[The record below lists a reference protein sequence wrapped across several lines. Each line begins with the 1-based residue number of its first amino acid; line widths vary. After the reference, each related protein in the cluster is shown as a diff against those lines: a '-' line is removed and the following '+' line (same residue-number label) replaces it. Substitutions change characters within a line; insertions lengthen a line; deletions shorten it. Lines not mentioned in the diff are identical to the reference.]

1 MSKIPL
7 DYKPPEIDLNKMYY
21 DTIKYF
27 NYKYKTASI
36 EDKEYIRLILQKL
49 MYKQKDSIKILNNNL
64 HNIKPTSDRNVYI
77 LMQQHSSYP
86 VYINSMYPFQIYDPK
101 TNTNVPSDKI
111 GTQYIRKLPN
121 NVTMLDLFGAGR
133 SVKCNPEYENYF
145 YRGDYN
151 ELLKGNING
160 FIKDKNK
167 LYKESIKELKKR
179 GLNRPSDKKR
189 LNRFIKYIQK
199 NSKIYYPGDY
209 YINFFNFFETK
220 NYKGVVWEFFV
231 KEPGDSSF
239 KKITNES
246 KNIKLRQFSQ
256 FQDKY
261 RQNIVK
267 KRRGQIYYIT
277 TETIID
283 KFREIYPDENIVFVP
298 LSCRL
303 LPQNIIKLKNE
314 PYFDD
319 FLEYLALLS
328 PIINNAHNK
337 FRLNVD
343 KYYSFKTPIN
353 YKRMYGELGSP
364 GLLIKQNPNIISSFE
379 VALKNISNLFKSY
392 YTEIFNRKYKSR
404 LLNDPRV
411 KRNEE
416 TKELKEYI
424 SNLDSLLSPELVK
437 TPTPK
442 TPTPKTPTPKEVTPK
457 EVTPKITESLEN
469 LILEELAKIPK
480 PKTITESLENLI
492 LEELVKTPTKEKK
505 SSSKT
510 IKKTRNCGNKIC
522 VPTKIL
528 NPKSCRCVNRTG
540 VIGKRLL
547 AKNINTKMSSSKTIK
562 KTRNCGDKICVPTKI
577 LNPKSCRCVNRTGVI
592 GKRLLARERKQK
604 ISTHKTIKKTCN
616 CRNKICVPTKILN
629 PKSCRC
635 VNRSGVIGK
644 RLLAIER
651 KQKISTH
658 KTKKHNKTLKNKTIK
673 KCRENQILNPYT
685 NRCIKINGV
694 TAKKILRKGL

>member
-7 DYKPPEIDLNKMYY
+7 DYKPPEIDLNRMYY

-27 NYKYKTASI
+27 NDKYKTAPI
-36 EDKEYIRLILQKL
+36 EDKEYIRLILQNL

-64 HNIKPTSDRNVYI
+64 HNIKPISDRNVYI

-86 VYINSMYPFQIYDPK
+86 VYINSIYPWQIYDPK
-101 TNTNVPSDKI
+101 TNKSVPPDKI
-111 GTQYIRKLPN
+111 GTQYIKKLPN

-133 SVKCNPEYENYF
+133 SVRCNIEYYD
-145 YRGDYN
+145 YIYKGDYY
-151 ELLKGNING
+151 ELLKGNIDG
-160 FIKDKNK
+160 FIKDKTK
-167 LYKESIKELKKR
+167 FHQGSVKEWIKR
-179 GLNRPSDKKR
+179 GLFRPPDKER
-189 LNRFIKYIQK
+189 LTRYIKYIQK
-199 NSKIYYPGDY
+199 NGKIYYPGDY
-209 YINFFNFFETK
+209 YINFFNTFETK
-220 NYKGVVWEFFV
+220 NFKDYVWDFHV

-256 FQDKY
+256 FEDSHRNGSKIRDRKY
-261 RQNIVK
+261 FV
-267 KRRGQIYYIT
+267 T

-283 KFREIYPDENIVFVP
+283 KFREIYPDENIVFIP
-298 LSCRL
+298 FSCRP
-303 LPQNIIKLKNE
+303 LPRQIEDIKTQ
-314 PYFDD
+314 PYYDS

-353 YKRMYGELGSP
+353 YKRIYSELGSP

-379 VALKNISNLFKSY
+379 VALKNISKLFKFY
-392 YTEIFNRKYKSR
+392 YTERFNRKDKIR
-404 LLNDPRV
+404 LLYDPRV
-411 KRNEE
+411 KRNEK
-416 TKELKEYI
+416 TKEIKKLKEYI

-442 TPTPKTPTPKEVTPK
+442 TPTPKEVTPKEVTPK

-469 LILEELAKIPK
+469 LILK
-480 PKTITESLENLI
+480 
-492 LEELVKTPTKEKK
+492 ELVKTSTKEKK
-505 SSSKT
+505 SSHKT
-510 IKKTRNCGNKIC
+510 IKKTRNCGDKTC
-522 VPTKIL
+522 VSTKIL

-547 AKNINTKMSSSKTIK
+547 AKNSNTKMSSSKTIK
-562 KTRNCGDKICVPTKI
+562 KTRNCGDKTCVASKI

-592 GKRLLARERKQK
+592 GKQLLASERKQK
-604 ISTHKTIKKTCN
+604 ISTPKTKKL
-616 CRNKICVPTKILN
+616 K
-629 PKSCRC
+629 
-635 VNRSGVIGK
+635 
-644 RLLAIER
+644 
-651 KQKISTH
+651 KQKI
-658 KTKKHNKTLKNKTIK
+658 LKNKTIK
-673 KCRENQILNPYT
+673 KCREDQILNPYT

-694 TAKKILRKGL
+694 TAKKIMRKGL